1 MKIAVACILALLAQ
15 DALADSVVPLR
26 TLRAGTVITAEDLR
40 LDAKTLPGTFGA
52 VEDVIGQEAKV
63 SLYAGRPVRHGEIGP
78 PALIE
83 RNQVVPLV
91 FEQFG
96 LRISTE
102 GRALARGS
110 VGDVVRVMN
119 LSSKATL
126 FGEIQIDGSIQVTN

>member
-1 MKIAVACILALLAQ
+1 MKIVFGFIAAIMSTQ
-15 DALADSVVPLR
+15 ALADSVVPLR
-26 TLRAGTVITAEDLR
+26 TLRAGTVITADDLR
-40 LDAKTLPGTFGA
+40 LDAKTIQGVFQS
-52 VEDVIGQEAKV
+52 VDDVIGQEAKV

-91 FEQFG
+91 FDKSG

-102 GRALARGS
+102 GRALARGG
-110 VGDVVRVMN
+110 VGDIVRVMN

-126 FGEIQIDGSIQVTN
+126 FGQIQSDGSIQVTN

>member
-1 MKIAVACILALLAQ
+1 MKIVCGFTAAIMSTQAF
-15 DALADSVVPLR
+15 ADSVVPLR
-26 TLRAGTVITAEDLR
+26 TLRAGTVITADDLR
-40 LDAKTLPGTFGA
+40 LDAKTIQGVFQS
-52 VEDVIGQEAKV
+52 VDDVIGQEAKV

-91 FEQFG
+91 FNKSG

-126 FGEIQIDGSIQVTN
+126 FGQIQSDGSIQVTN

>member
-1 MKIAVACILALLAQ
+1 MKVALGVIFVLLGQ

-26 TLRAGTVITAEDLR
+26 TLRAGTVISAEDLR
-40 LDAKTLPGTFGA
+40 LDAKTIQGTFGS
-52 VEDVIGQEAKV
+52 VDDVIGQEAKV

-91 FEQFG
+91 FNQSG

-102 GRALARGS
+102 GRALARGAA
-110 VGDVVRVMN
+110 GEIIRVMN

-126 FGEIQIDGSIQVTN
+126 FGQIQSDGSIQVTN

>member
-1 MKIAVACILALLAQ
+1 
-15 DALADSVVPLR
+15 
-26 TLRAGTVITAEDLR
+26 VISAEDLR
-40 LDAKTLPGTFGA
+40 LDAKTIQGTFGS
-52 VEDVIGQEAKV
+52 VDDVIGQEAKV

-91 FEQFG
+91 FNQSG

-102 GRALARGS
+102 GRALARGAA
-110 VGDVVRVMN
+110 GEIIRVMN

-126 FGEIQIDGSIQVTN
+126 FGQIQSDGSIQVTN